1 MSRLVTWA
9 LVVLFSLLFS
19 LLFSPLVSGCR
30 TNERVPVEPPT
41 PTSPAVAVASS
52 EVAAASPTPSPSLS
66 SSSGVPAWPS
76 GVKSVLH
83 VGDSTL
89 GYTLGLALELRTR
102 FEAAGIHYEAHTET
116 SAGLHGFASSKK
128 LEQLVRET
136 KPDVVL
142 ISLGINN
149 LTVPHPD
156 EYERDVRSIVRQAGK
171 APCWWVGP
179 LALERPDKGLN
190 AMLARSTA
198 PCRFASSY
206 DLHIERQPDGIH
218 PTQRGA
224 RRWADVIWTTLM
236 EPR

>member
-1 MSRLVTWA
+1 MSRVGSWA
-9 LVVLFSLLFS
+9 FLALLS
-19 LLFSPLVSGCR
+19 ACR
-30 TNERVPVEPPT
+30 TNERAPVEP

-52 EVAAASPTPSPSLS
+52 EVAPVSPAEA
-66 SSSGVPAWPS
+66 GVPAWPS

-89 GYTLGLALELRTR
+89 GYTLGLALELRAR
-102 FEAAGIHYEAHTET
+102 FEGAGIHYEAHTET
-116 SAGLHGFASSKK
+116 SAGLHSFAVSKK
-128 LEQLVRET
+128 LEELVREK

-171 APCWWVGP
+171 SPCWWVGP
-179 LALERPDKGLN
+179 LALDRPEKGLI
-190 AMLARSTA
+190 AMLARTTA

-206 DLHIERQPDGIH
+206 DLRIERQPDGIH

-224 RRWADVIWTTLM
+224 RRWADMIWTTLM
-236 EPR
+236 GER

>member
-1 MSRLVTWA
+1 MVAARAASWAILV
-9 LVVLFSLLFS
+9 LVAA
-19 LLFSPLVSGCR
+19 CR
-30 TNERVPVEPPT
+30 TNERAPVEPPA
-41 PTSPAVAVASS
+41 SPAVAVASS
-52 EVAAASPTPSPSLS
+52 EVASASPTPSPATTPTPTPTP
-66 SSSGVPAWPS
+66 GVPAWPS

-102 FEAAGIHYEAHTET
+102 FEAAGIRYEAHTET
-116 SAGLHGFASSKK
+116 SAGLHGFAISKR
-128 LEQLVRET
+128 LEDLVRER

-171 APCWWVGP
+171 SPCWWIGP
-179 LALERPDKGLN
+179 LSLDRPEKGLI
-190 AMLARSTA
+190 AMLTRSSA

-206 DLHIERQPDGIH
+206 DLRIERQPDGIH

-224 RRWADVIWTTLM
+224 RRWADVIWSTLM
-236 EPR
+236 VDR

>member
-1 MSRLVTWA
+1 MRRLVSWA
-9 LVVLFSLLFS
+9 VLV
-19 LLFSPLVSGCR
+19 LVAACR
-30 TNERVPVEPPT
+30 TNERAPIEPPAP
-41 PTSPAVAVASS
+41 PTSPALAVASS
-52 EVAAASPTPSPSLS
+52 DVAPASPTPSSP
-66 SSSGVPAWPS
+66 GVPAWPS

-102 FEAAGIHYEAHTET
+102 FLAAGIHYEAHTET
-116 SAGLHGFASSKK
+116 SAGLHSFAASKK
-128 LEQLVRET
+128 LEELVREK

-171 APCWWVGP
+171 SPCWWVGP
-179 LALERPDKGLN
+179 LALDRPEKGLN
-190 AMLARSTA
+190 AMLARTTA

-206 DLHIERQPDGIH
+206 DLRIERQPDGIH

-224 RRWADVIWTTLM
+224 HRWADVIWTTLM
-236 EPR
+236 GGR